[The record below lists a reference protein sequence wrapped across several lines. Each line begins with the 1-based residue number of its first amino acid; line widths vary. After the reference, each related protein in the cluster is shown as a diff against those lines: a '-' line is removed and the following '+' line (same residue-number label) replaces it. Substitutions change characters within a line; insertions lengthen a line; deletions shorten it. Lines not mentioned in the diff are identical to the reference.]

1 MHQIFTHNNDKTM
14 IEDFLAAMEQM
25 SDEDFGRLLDE
36 VRPYGNVGPTVEEYM
51 DLVDENTDSPYIFVY
66 DRETTEIKG
75 NPNLF
80 LAA

>member
-1 MHQIFTHNNDKTM
+1 M